1 MTARTVMLRV
11 RPSDLARWRAYAARY
26 AYADEYAL
34 IRAAVDQFVQPPGDQ
49 LRDARLAAEVRRAVA
64 ENEIE
69 VSRVKP

>member
-34 IRAAVDQFVQPPGDQ
+34 LRAAVDQFAQSPGDQ
-49 LRDARLAAEVRRAVA
+49 LRDARLAAAVRQAVA
-64 ENEIE
+64 ELDG
-69 VSRVKP
+69 VASDQR